1 MTLAFIIVLPM
12 PLYGSRYIFSKPFFR
27 LWVVWTFAWAWAAGL
42 VITILPLWQG
52 RHTLRLVFSHMFS
65 YSTSALVPGS
75 PTSGTEKHRNSE
87 EEDEKKD
94 GKGGDLTRVSI
105 VSA

>member
-12 PLYGSRYIFSKPFFR
+12 PLYGSRYVFSKPFFR

-52 RHTLRLVFSHMFS
+52 RQTLRLVFSHTFS
-65 YSTSALVPGS
+65 HGTTHSAPGS
-75 PTSGTEKHRNSE
+75 PVSDSEKARVSE
-87 EEDEKKD
+87 EDDEKKD
-94 GKGGDLTRVSI
+94 GKEGDFTRVS
-105 VSA
+105 VMPT